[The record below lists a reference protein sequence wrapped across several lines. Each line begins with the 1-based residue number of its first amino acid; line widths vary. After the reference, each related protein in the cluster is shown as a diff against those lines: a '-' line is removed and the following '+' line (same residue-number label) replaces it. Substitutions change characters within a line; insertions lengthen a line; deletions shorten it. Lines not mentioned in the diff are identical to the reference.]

1 MQKNLQKG
9 GDKYCFQHFIGR
21 GTIIFQKFFKIMSVF
36 VRPSTEY
43 VKGLMKLKEKMIK
56 MQKISRF
63 FCIMLSYLSL
73 VIRGRFGM
81 FLR

>member
-1 MQKNLQKG
+1 MRKNLQKRVG
-9 GDKYCFQHFIGR
+9 KYCFQRFIGR

-56 MQKISRF
+56 MQKISRI
-63 FCIMLSYLSL
+63 FCILQSHLTL

>member
-1 MQKNLQKG
+1 MRKNLQKRVG
-9 GDKYCFQHFIGR
+9 KYCFQRFIDR

-56 MQKISRF
+56 MKKNITILLHHVKLFDFSN
-63 FCIMLSYLSL
+63 
-73 VIRGRFGM
+73 
-81 FLR
+81 

>member
-1 MQKNLQKG
+1 
-9 GDKYCFQHFIGR
+9 
-21 GTIIFQKFFKIMSVF
+21 MSVF

-63 FCIMLSYLSL
+63 FCIMLSYLTL